1 MGRKVKY
8 TICVSYRVWDY
19 VDVILDEDQNVYDAY
34 EEAERIS
41 FNERNLNDMYC
52 DHDLTEDIER
62 EYIPHNYFLTPK
74 GKLVE
79 VDYVDDVDENKGGYY
94 CEVFDRVVDDDT
106 LDNFVIHKEDIEG
119 LGGEDL
125 DDKLQE
131 LTKEYLKGVE
141 Y

>member
-34 EEAERIS
+34 EEAEKIS
-41 FNERNLNDMYC
+41 FERNLNDMC
-52 DHDLTEDIER
+52 IDHDTTEDTDR
-62 EYIPHNYFLTPK
+62 EYVEHNEFLTPK
-74 GKLVE
+74 GTLVS
-79 VDYVDDVDENKGGYY
+79 VNFVPDVDENKGGYY
-94 CEVFDRVVDDDT
+94 CEVSEHEVNDDT
-106 LDNFVIHKEDIEG
+106 IDNFVIHKEDIEG
-119 LGGEDL
+119 LAGEDL
-125 DDKLQE
+125 DDRLQE